1 MPLDDLAPDRQLT
14 LCLKAGEFCLRRI
27 LEIERKSD
35 PADTAL
41 HRLLR
46 EIESWERAQL
56 DQVAEIGRPA
66 GLQDPETAVDPY
78 FPSARERL
86 GEAPLNRDSAMYY
99 VENLKEE
106 ASRFFQEMAR
116 AAMDERSRAIFT
128 HIALGGLGQIAR
140 LRTVLL

>member
-1 MPLDDLAPDRQLT
+1 MSIDDLAPDCQLT

-27 LEIERKSD
+27 REIERKSD
-35 PADTAL
+35 PSDTAL

-46 EIESWERAQL
+46 DIESWERAQI
-56 DQVAEIGRPA
+56 DQVAEIGGPA
-66 GLQDPETAVDPY
+66 GPYDAEARVDPY

-86 GEAPLNRDSAMYY
+86 GEAPLTRDSAMYY

-106 ASRFFQEMAR
+106 ASRFFQKMAM
-116 AAMDERSRAIFT
+116 AAMDERSRAVFT
-128 HIALGGLGQIAR
+128 HIALGGLGQVAR